1 MKFISIIPLTIPIV
15 PLFAADLSMVDIDDI
30 EFLSQVEMNIEAN
43 TPHEDVIEHYAVP
56 YTGPSNMD
64 EVDPNTL
71 HGKVMAGYQGWHRAA
86 GDKAPLAWDMWA
98 MGELSEQDA
107 RFDFWPD
114 MSEYSEEEKYE
125 TPFKHT
131 DGSPA
136 YLYSAYNRKTVF
148 RHFQWMKDYGID
160 GAFPQRF
167 SGYLID
173 PKTPMT
179 APRNKSRL
187 GTLSHVREAA
197 NYYGRSYAV
206 MYDVHCDE
214 ADWEKILH
222 DWDILKNKMKL
233 TDDPAYQK
241 HDGKYVI
248 AIWGFLKPDRRF
260 DLEATRRAFDLLKN
274 SERYGPCTIIIGV
287 DNEWSTPNYKGKGMH
302 AGKVNQEYFKMAD
315 FILPWKVAERN
326 KADLEDNMVRLARD
340 LDWCER
346 NNIEYFPVVSPG
358 FSWRNKQIKRDPDVP
373 HAESEYAPRYDG
385 ELFAEK
391 ITIAKKTG
399 VKQIYVAMFD
409 EVDEGTA
416 IYKCTTN
423 PPVSENHIF
432 VPYRVP
438 SDHYLKMTGDASKLF
453 KDQMSLKEFRASYI
467 IKNHLNLDYD

>member
-1 MKFISIIPLTIPIV
+1 MKLISITLLTLATV
-15 PLFAADLSMVDIDDI
+15 PLFASELSMVNSDDI
-30 EFLSQVEMNIEAN
+30 EFLSRVEMNIEAN

-86 GDKAPLAWDMWA
+86 GDRAPLAWDMWG
-98 MGELSEQDA
+98 MGELGEQDA

-160 GAFPQRF
+160 GVFPQRF
-167 SGYLID
+167 TGYLID
-173 PKTPMT
+173 PNEPMT
-179 APRNKSRL
+179 APRNKSRI

-206 MYDVHCDE
+206 MYDVHCGK

-241 HDGKYVI
+241 HDGKFVI

-260 DLEATRRAFDLLKN
+260 DLVRILVQHSGRHVVGDHTAAGFTLGQGRKLKPAAVVDLPVFFALF
-274 SERYGPCTIIIGV
+274 G
-287 DNEWSTPNYKGKGMH
+287 
-302 AGKVNQEYFKMAD
+302 D
-315 FILPWKVAERN
+315 FVH
-326 KADLEDNMVRLARD
+326 
-340 LDWCER
+340 
-346 NNIEYFPVVSPG
+346 PVVG
-358 FSWRNKQIKRDPDVP
+358 FRKLRRIFLVGLLGSADVVN
-373 HAESEYAPRYDG
+373 AAG
-385 ELFAEK
+385 Q
-391 ITIAKKTG
+391 T
-399 VKQIYVAMFD
+399 V
-409 EVDEGTA
+409 
-416 IYKCTTN
+416 
-423 PPVSENHIF
+423 
-432 VPYRVP
+432 
-438 SDHYLKMTGDASKLF
+438 
-453 KDQMSLKEFRASYI
+453 
-467 IKNHLNLDYD
+467 